1 MPLEAELERLRR
13 SLSDR
18 AAIGDQL
25 GAKREMEHFVSYISQ
40 RQALDACAHFER
52 AGWSVDASEGQDTD
66 GRFPIR
72 VYKEQAM
79 DAHSAEHSLRAI
91 YAINEQH
98 EGRYDDFGAVL
109 IMPEGAPPPGFL
121 SRLLGRQTDSGEN
134 L

>member
-1 MPLEAELERLRR
+1 MPLEEALDRLRS

-18 AAIGDQL
+18 AEIGDQL
-25 GAKREMEHFVSYISQ
+25 EVKREMEHFVSYRSL
-40 RQALDACAHFER
+40 RQATAACAHFER

-79 DAHSAEHSLRAI
+79 DAQSAERSLRAV

-98 EGRYDDFGAVL
+98 QGSYDDFGAVL
-109 IMPEGAPPPGFL
+109 VMPEGIRPPGFF
-121 SRLLGRQTDSGEN
+121 SRLMRLDEEEGI